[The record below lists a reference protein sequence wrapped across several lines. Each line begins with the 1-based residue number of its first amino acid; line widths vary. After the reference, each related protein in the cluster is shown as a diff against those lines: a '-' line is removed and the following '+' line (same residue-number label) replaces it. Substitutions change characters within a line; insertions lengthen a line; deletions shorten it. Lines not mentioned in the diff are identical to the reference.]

1 MWKLCRATAL
11 KLDLRSWCVFE
22 ERKKRDRS
30 NANFENQK
38 NKATKLQLKTGV
50 KKTNKEFFTSKLQMP
65 HPSMLRNCTGPFH
78 VPCITVSGETL
89 AIGKQ
94 SAQEY
99 NHVTQNLRA

>member
-11 KLDLRSWCVFE
+11 KLDLRSWCVFK

-65 HPSMLRNCTGPFH
+65 HPSEKDK
-78 VPCITVSGETL
+78 V
-89 AIGKQ
+89 AIDG
-94 SAQEY
+94 SP
-99 NHVTQNLRA
+99 HGIR